1 MITRVDRLAMLTFP
15 RVVAETDVTDLL
27 CCHDLDQLQYDVR
40 GLKGLRDLLGPQG
53 IFGPQ

>member
-1 MITRVDRLAMLTFP
+1 MLTFP